1 MALMKTASFN
11 SDQQAWLTQL
21 DQKVLSSWV
30 TSKSKPVELPDHYLS
45 RPALL
50 QKLDEGKAVTW
61 LLAPAG
67 YGKSV
72 LLSDWF
78 NQQTQANQ
86 TLGIWLSL
94 DNKDNQSILLLRHL
108 LEATNKVIPGV
119 ATDALGHWLAT
130 AEQGSVSP
138 EEVLILLL
146 DELKDLNCPLILV
159 LDNLHQINDE
169 KAWQVVQFL
178 ITHLPQNLRLIFSSR
193 FIPVSLGRLR
203 LDARLGFIRQDELAF
218 DLGDTSAW
226 LKQAG
231 IQDQQQALN
240 LMQRM
245 QGWPAGLGLWF
256 ASQQD
261 KQHSLEKPIPEQE
274 DIADYLIGEVLN
286 GLQPELKDFLINI
299 APLKSFNE
307 NLCNQVLN
315 INDSGH
321 WIQQLIHHN
330 IFIESLDQRSGW
342 YSLHPLLAEL
352 LAQFNSEQDKHEIHL
367 AAFHSLKQQGFRV
380 EALQHARLGQLTD
393 EAVNWIE
400 TEIEQII
407 ADLDFAAVLAWCEFA
422 GQEFISRSARLQLV
436 HIWSLLLTYQD
447 HSAIAKF
454 EQLDVAAIEASF
466 PGQLLAIKGFIA
478 RGKGENE
485 QARSL
490 CELALRELPHDSFSI
505 RVLMCSTLSNI
516 ELGCGKPESARIW
529 NRLEL
534 DIARQHKS
542 IGLEVLAYFD
552 YARVELF
559 RGHFVRSSEVVEQGL
574 VIARDLSNH
583 SRLFPRARLVLYRA
597 FTLWLQGHTE
607 QAKQAVY
614 LGINEANQCRD
625 VIVLYGYSLLA
636 LIQISEQDSKLAF
649 DTLAQAERLMQRWN
663 VAPRV
668 YQSWL
673 ALVKA
678 NACMSLQK
686 WDRAAEYLKGIIK
699 LESDPEISP
708 ELFPMQPDLLRLSQ
722 ARLAHQGHEYQ
733 QALNLLQPMVI
744 AKQVG
749 IMQLAALQLSAA
761 IYHSLKDAHQCEQA
775 WQMAKQLMQQE
786 GLNLDLRQLMVDILP
801 EPLLTSLEAEV
812 KTVDQQVLSTETD
825 DLAKPSLLSSA
836 ANLSGREK
844 EVLVL
849 IADGYSN
856 QEIADQLF
864 ISLHTVKTHARK
876 INAKLGAKSR
886 TQAIVKARELAI
898 I

>member
-1 MALMKTASFN
+1 MKTASFN

-30 TSKSKPVELPDHYLS
+30 TSKSKPVDRPDHYLS
-45 RPALL
+45 RPTLL
-50 QKLDEGKAVTW
+50 DKLDQGKAITW

-67 YGKSV
+67 YGKSALV
-72 LLSDWF
+72 SDWF
-78 NQQTQANQ
+78 SQTTTATQ

-94 DNKDNQSILLLRHL
+94 DTKDNHNAFLLRHL
-108 LEATNKVIPGV
+108 LEAVNKVIPGV

-130 AEQGSVSP
+130 AEQGSIST
-138 EEVLILLL
+138 EEILILLL
-146 DELKDLNCPLILV
+146 DELQDLNSPVILV
-159 LDNLHQINDE
+159 LDNLHHIQSKD
-169 KAWQVVQFL
+169 AWQVMLFL
-178 ITHLPQNLRLIFSSR
+178 MTHLPENVRIVFSSR

-203 LDARLGFIRQDELAF
+203 LDPRLAFIRQDELAF
-218 DLGDTSAW
+218 DLDDIESW

-231 IQDQQQALN
+231 IEDQQQALN

-245 QGWPAGLGLWF
+245 EGWPAGLGLWF
-256 ASQQD
+256 ASQKN
-261 KQHSLEKPIPEQE
+261 KQRWTDNPIPEQE

-286 GLQPELKDFLINI
+286 GLDTELKEFLINI
-299 APLKSFNE
+299 APLQSFNE
-307 NLCNQVLN
+307 NLCNQVLK
-315 INDSGH
+315 IEDSGY

-342 YSLHPLLAEL
+342 YSLHPLLSEL
-352 LAQFNSEQDKHEIHL
+352 LAQFRSEQDKTAIHL

-400 TEIEQII
+400 AEIEQII

-422 GQEFISRSARLQLV
+422 GEEFIARSPRLQLV
-436 HIWSLLLTYQD
+436 HIWSLLLTYQY
-447 HSAIAKF
+447 SKAIAKF
-454 EQLDVAAIEASF
+454 EMLDVANIEVNF

-478 RGKGENE
+478 QGNGQVE

-490 CELALRELPHDSFSI
+490 CELALRELPGDRYSI

-516 ELGCGKPESARIW
+516 ELGCQKPESARIW

-542 IGLEVLAYFD
+542 TGLEVLAYFD

-559 RGHFVRSSEVVEQGL
+559 RGHFSRSSEVVEQGL
-574 VIARDLSNH
+574 TLARELSNQ
-583 SRLFPRARLVLYRA
+583 SRLFPRARLTLYRA
-597 FTLWLQGHTE
+597 FTLWLQGKTE
-607 QAKQAVY
+607 QAKQDLY

-625 VIVLYGYSLLA
+625 VVVLYGYSLLA
-636 LIQISEQDSKLAF
+636 LIHIAEQKSSLAL
-649 DTLAQAERLMQRWN
+649 DVLSQAERLMQRWN
-663 VAPRV
+663 VSASV

-673 ALVKA
+673 TLVKA
-678 NACMSLQK
+678 NVWMAMSK
-686 WDRAAEYLKGIIK
+686 WNRAQDCLRVITQAEV
-699 LESDPEISP
+699 SS
-708 ELFPMQPDLLRLSQ
+708 ELFPLQSELLSLTQ
-722 ARLAHQGHEYQ
+722 ARLSYQ
-733 QALNLLQPMVI
+733 EGNYALALESLQTVLSSQQM
-744 AKQVG
+744 G
-749 IMQLAALQLSAA
+749 IVQLAAMQLNAVIYFEQKDIQQAEKAWQLSKELAA
-761 IYHSLKDAHQCEQA
+761 N
-775 WQMAKQLMQQE
+775 E
-786 GLNLDLRQLMVDILP
+786 GIKLDLCELMSNTLP
-801 EPLLTSLEAEV
+801 EKLFSASSLNPSDNSSESV
-812 KTVDQQVLSTETD
+812 
-825 DLAKPSLLSSA
+825 AKPVPTPDV

-886 TQAIVKARELAI
+886 TQAIVKARESAI